1 MPGKTNKGYIK
12 GLNYSVLIAWTR
24 GVIVSPAVYAPLVV
38 NNDFCYYSDKRRP
51 DQLRISKP
59 SSPEIPNQ
67 NLRQI
72 GPGVPD
78 KQTNKQKN
86 RQRLQLVRVRNSY
99 NKIKLNFN
107 DL

>member
-1 MPGKTNKGYIK
+1 MPGKTTKGYIK
-12 GLNYSVLIAWTR
+12 ELNYSVLIAWTR

-72 GPGVPD
+72 GPGVPE
-78 KQTNKQKN
+78 
-86 RQRLQLVRVRNSY
+86 
-99 NKIKLNFN
+99 F
-107 DL
+107 